1 MSDEVR
7 LGLSVPVGALA
18 ALPDLAREA
27 ERAGW
32 TDAWSQESRWFD
44 AFTPLAV
51 AGAVTERLRLGSAI
65 AVPALRSPGMLAMQT
80 AALASLAPGR
90 VVLGLGA
97 STKVVVEQWHGVPFP
112 ERPVSRLAEEA
123 GQIAQL
129 LRGEKVG
136 GLRLGIPPPEP
147 VPLYLAALGP
157 RALALTGEIADGV
170 VLFLVGPGRLPE
182 VLRQVG
188 DGKDSVARIFAFP
201 GNGTDAHTA
210 ARRLIVPYTLVPY
223 YARSLTSQGF
233 GEEVEA
239 IGAAWRSGDREG
251 AAGQVSD
258 AMVREL
264 TLTGSEDE
272 IADGIQAYRRAGL
285 GTPVVATSTGA
296 QARRL
301 VEALGP
307 EG

>member
-1 MSDEVR
+1 MTER
-7 LGLSVPVGALA
+7 LGLSVPADGVGDLTALA
-18 ALPDLAREA
+18 RRAEERGWSDL
-27 ERAGW
+27 
-32 TDAWSQESRWFD
+32 WSMESRDLD
-44 AFTPLAV
+44 AFTPLAAA
-51 AGAVTERLRLGSAI
+51 AGVTERLRLGTAI
-65 AVPALRSPGMLAMQT
+65 VAAFLRPPGVTAMQ
-80 AALASLAPGR
+80 AAGVAALAPGR
-90 VVLGLGA
+90 FALGLGA

-112 ERPVSRLAEEA
+112 ERPVSALAQQAE
-123 GQIAQL
+123 QIVQL

-136 GLRLGIPPPEP
+136 GLRLGIPPSEP

-188 DGKDSVARIFAFP
+188 EGKDSVARIFAFP
-201 GNGTDAHTA
+201 DNGTDVHAR

-233 GEEVEA
+233 GEEVAA
-239 IGAAWRSGDREG
+239 IGEAWRSGDRER
-251 AAGQVSD
+251 AVALVSD

-285 GTPVVATSTGA
+285 GTPVVATATGA
-296 QARRL
+296 EARRL

>member
-1 MSDEVR
+1 MSER
-7 LGLSVPVGALA
+7 LGLSVPAEGVADLTW
-18 ALPDLAREA
+18 LARRA
-27 ERAGW
+27 EERGW
-32 TDAWSQESRWFD
+32 TDLWSMESRDLD
-44 AFTPLAV
+44 AFTPLA
-51 AGAVTERLRLGSAI
+51 AAAAATERLRLGTAI
-65 AVPALRSPGMLAMQT
+65 VASFLRPPGVTAMQ
-80 AALASLAPGR
+80 AAGVAALAPGR
-90 VVLGLGA
+90 FALGLGA

-112 ERPVSRLAEEA
+112 ERPVSALRDQAD
-123 GQIAQL
+123 QIVRL

-136 GLRLGIPPPEP
+136 GLRLGIPPAEP

-157 RALALTGEIADGV
+157 RALSLAGEMAEGV

-188 DGKDSVARIFAFP
+188 EGKDSVARIFAFP
-201 GNGTDAHTA
+201 GNGPDVQTA

-233 GEEVEA
+233 GEEVGA
-239 IGAAWRSGDREG
+239 IGEAWRAGDREG
-251 AAGQVSD
+251 AVRTVSD

-285 GTPVVATSTGA
+285 GMPLVATSTGTE
-296 QARRL
+296 ARRL

>member
-1 MSDEVR
+1 MTER
-7 LGLSVPVGALA
+7 LGLSVPADGVADLTALA
-18 ALPDLAREA
+18 RRAEQRGWSDL
-27 ERAGW
+27 
-32 TDAWSQESRWFD
+32 WSMESRDLD
-44 AFTPLAV
+44 AFTPLAAA
-51 AGAVTERLRLGSAI
+51 AGVTERLRLGSAI
-65 AVPALRSPGMLAMQT
+65 VAAFLRPPGVTAMQ
-80 AALASLAPGR
+80 AAGVAALAPGR
-90 VVLGLGA
+90 FALGLGA

-112 ERPVSRLAEEA
+112 DRPVAALAERAE
-123 GQIAQL
+123 QIVRL

-136 GLRLGIPPPEP
+136 GLRLGIPPSEP

-201 GNGTDAHTA
+201 ANGTDVHAR

-233 GEEVEA
+233 GEEVAA
-239 IGAAWRSGDREG
+239 IGEAWRSGERERAVG
-251 AAGQVSD
+251 LVSD

-264 TLTGSEDE
+264 TLTGSDDD

-285 GTPVVATSTGA
+285 GTPLVATSTGA
-296 QARRL
+296 EARRL

-307 EG
+307 ER

>member
-1 MSDEVR
+1 MTER
-7 LGLSVPVGALA
+7 LGLSVPADGVADLTALA
-18 ALPDLAREA
+18 RRAEERGWSDL
-27 ERAGW
+27 
-32 TDAWSQESRWFD
+32 WSMESRDLD
-44 AFTPLAV
+44 AFTPLAAA
-51 AGAVTERLRLGSAI
+51 AGVTERLRLGTAI
-65 AVPALRSPGMLAMQT
+65 VAAFLRPPGVTAMQ
-80 AALASLAPGR
+80 AAGVAGLAPGR
-90 VVLGLGA
+90 FALGLGA

-112 ERPVSRLAEEA
+112 ERPVSALAEQTD
-123 GQIAQL
+123 QIVRL

-136 GLRLGIPPPEP
+136 GLRLGIPPPDP

-157 RALALTGEIADGV
+157 RALALAGEIADGV
-170 VLFLVGPGRLPE
+170 VLFMVGPTRLPE
-182 VLRQVG
+182 VLRQMG
-188 DGKDSVARIFAFP
+188 DGKDSVARIFAFS
-201 GNGTDAHTA
+201 GNGTDVHTA

-233 GEEVEA
+233 GEEVTA
-239 IGAAWRSGDREG
+239 IGEAWRSGERDRAVG
-251 AAGQVSD
+251 LVSD

-285 GTPVVATSTGA
+285 GTPVVATQTGA
-296 QARRL
+296 EARRL

>member
-1 MSDEVR
+1 MQ
-7 LGLSVPVGALA
+7 A
-18 ALPDLAREA
+18 A
-27 ERAGW
+27 G
-32 TDAWSQESRWFD
+32 
-44 AFTPLAV
+44 V
-51 AGAVTERLRLGSAI
+51 AA
-65 AVPALRSPGMLAMQT
+65 
-80 AALASLAPGR
+80 LAPGR
-90 VVLGLGA
+90 FALGLGA

-112 ERPVSRLAEEA
+112 DRPVSALAEQTEH
-123 GQIAQL
+123 IARL

-201 GNGTDAHTA
+201 GNGTDVHTA

-233 GEEVEA
+233 GEEVAA
-239 IGAAWRSGDREG
+239 IGEAWRSGDRDG
-251 AAGQVSD
+251 AVGLVSD

-285 GTPVVATSTGA
+285 GTPVVATQTGA

>member
-1 MSDEVR
+1 MTER
-7 LGLSVPVGALA
+7 LGLSVPADGVGDLTALA
-18 ALPDLAREA
+18 RRAEERGWSDL
-27 ERAGW
+27 
-32 TDAWSQESRWFD
+32 WSMESRDLD
-44 AFTPLAV
+44 AFTPLAAA
-51 AGAVTERLRLGSAI
+51 AGVTERLRLGTAI
-65 AVPALRSPGMLAMQT
+65 VAAFLRPPGVTAMQ
-80 AALASLAPGR
+80 AAGVAALAPGR
-90 VVLGLGA
+90 FALGLGA

-112 ERPVSRLAEEA
+112 ERPVSALAERAE
-123 GQIAQL
+123 QIVQL

-136 GLRLGIPPPEP
+136 GLRLGIPPSEP

-188 DGKDSVARIFAFP
+188 EGKDSVARIFAFP
-201 GNGTDAHTA
+201 DNGTDVHAR

-233 GEEVEA
+233 GEEVAA
-239 IGAAWRSGDREG
+239 IGEAWRSGDRER
-251 AAGQVSD
+251 AVALVSD

-285 GTPVVATSTGA
+285 GTPVVATATGA
-296 QARRL
+296 EARRL

>member
-1 MSDEVR
+1 MTER
-7 LGLSVPVGALA
+7 LGLSVPADGVADLTALA
-18 ALPDLAREA
+18 RRAEERGWSDL
-27 ERAGW
+27 
-32 TDAWSQESRWFD
+32 WSMESRDLD
-44 AFTPLAV
+44 AFTPLAAA
-51 AGAVTERLRLGSAI
+51 AGVTERLRLGTAI
-65 AVPALRSPGMLAMQT
+65 VATFLRPPGVTAMQ
-80 AALASLAPGR
+80 AAGVAALAPGR
-90 VVLGLGA
+90 FALGLGA

-112 ERPVSRLAEEA
+112 DRPVSALAE
-123 GQIAQL
+123 QTDHIARL

-201 GNGTDAHTA
+201 GNGTDVHTA

-233 GEEVEA
+233 GEEATA
-239 IGAAWRSGDREG
+239 IGEAWRSGDRDG
-251 AAGQVSD
+251 GVGLVSD

-264 TLTGSEDE
+264 TLPGSADE

-285 GTPVVATSTGA
+285 GTPVVATQTGA

>member
-1 MSDEVR
+1 MTQR
-7 LGLSVPVGALA
+7 LGLSVPSDGVADLTGLA
-18 ALPDLAREA
+18 KRAEERGWSDL
-27 ERAGW
+27 
-32 TDAWSQESRWFD
+32 WSMESRDLD
-44 AFTPLAV
+44 AFTPLA
-51 AGAVTERLRLGSAI
+51 AAAAVTERLRLGTAI
-65 AVPALRSPGMLAMQT
+65 VAAFLRPPGVTAMQ
-80 AALASLAPGR
+80 AAGVAALAPGR
-90 VVLGLGA
+90 FALGLGA

>member
-1 MSDEVR
+1 MTER
-7 LGLSVPVGALA
+7 LGLSVPADGVADLTALA
-18 ALPDLAREA
+18 RRAEERGWSDL
-27 ERAGW
+27 
-32 TDAWSQESRWFD
+32 WSMESRDLD
-44 AFTPLAV
+44 AFTPLAAA
-51 AGAVTERLRLGSAI
+51 AGVTERLRLGTAI
-65 AVPALRSPGMLAMQT
+65 VATFLRPPGVTAMQ
-80 AALASLAPGR
+80 AAGVAALAPGR
-90 VVLGLGA
+90 FALGLGA

-112 ERPVSRLAEEA
+112 DRPVSALAEQSEH
-123 GQIAQL
+123 IARL

-188 DGKDSVARIFAFP
+188 EGKDSVARIFAFP
-201 GNGTDAHTA
+201 GNGTDVHAA

-233 GEEVEA
+233 GEEVAA
-239 IGAAWRSGDREG
+239 IGEAWRSGDREG
-251 AAGQVSD
+251 AVGLVSD

-285 GTPVVATSTGA
+285 GTPVVATQTGA

>member
-1 MSDEVR
+1 MTER
-7 LGLSVPVGALA
+7 LGLSVPADGLA
-18 ALPDLAREA
+18 DLTGLARRA
-27 ERAGW
+27 EERGW
-32 TDAWSQESRWFD
+32 SDLWSMESRDLD
-44 AFTPLAV
+44 AFTPLAAA
-51 AGAVTERLRLGSAI
+51 AGVTERLRLGTAI
-65 AVPALRSPGMLAMQT
+65 VAAFLRPPGVTAMQ
-80 AALASLAPGR
+80 AAGVAALAPGR
-90 VVLGLGA
+90 FALGLGA

-123 GQIAQL
+123 GQIVRL

-136 GLRLGIPPPEP
+136 GLRLGIPPVEP

-233 GEEVEA
+233 GEEVAA
-239 IGAAWRSGDREG
+239 IGEAWRSGDREG

-296 QARRL
+296 EARRL